1 MNSIIA
7 VVLAVSVVMAAAS
20 YPGDDGYYGGG
31 YNDNYHGGRYGY
43 GFARTPYGLRAA
55 YNNAARQE
63 TVNRIAEHVGASS
76 GTARYYGALSF
87 GWREIARL
95 DSIWML

>member
-20 YPGDDGYYGGG
+20 YPGDDGYYG
-31 YNDNYHGGRYGY
+31 YNDGYHGGRYGY

-76 GTARYYGALSF
+76 GTARYYGVPGTGRYF
-87 GWREIARL
+87 GRGHY
-95 DSIWML
+95 DHHDGY